1 MKIRNLILALALLLF
16 AGAGASAQDSIR
28 TIRPVLAAY
37 TIEAGSAHLTDTYL
51 TPLKYKG
58 WHGALD
64 YERYQAMRFSPRR
77 WTMRLHSR
85 LGIDRTDNPAGNATM
100 WSLLFD
106 FDWGMMR
113 KFSPLPDLTLAAG
126 GSTGIEAG
134 CLYND
139 RNGNN
144 PVSAKAA
151 WTVNL
156 TGFAS
161 YRLRLGRLPVT
172 ITYQP
177 VLPVTGVFF
186 SPDYGELYY
195 EIYLGNHGGLIHAAW
210 WGNYFCLD
218 NRLHA
223 DFHFGATALRIGYS
237 GRIFS
242 SKINDLTTNI
252 ITHALSVGVSGEW
265 MSVDPRRPLSREA
278 EMIHALY

>member
-37 TIEAGSAHLTDTYL
+37 TLEAGSAHLTDTYL

-177 VLPVTGVFF
+177 VLPVTGVFSRPTTANYTTKSISATTADSSTPHGGATISVSTTACMPTSISEPQHSASATAAGF
-186 SPDYGELYY
+186 SPRKSTILQP
-195 EIYLGNHGGLIHAAW
+195 I
-210 WGNYFCLD
+210 
-218 NRLHA
+218 
-223 DFHFGATALRIGYS
+223 S
-237 GRIFS
+237 
-242 SKINDLTTNI
+242 
-252 ITHALSVGVSGEW
+252 
-265 MSVDPRRPLSREA
+265 
-278 EMIHALY
+278 